1 MIQVCIIDYGLGNI
15 TSVYNAIKTL
25 GFNVSISSNHSNIEK
40 ATHLILPGVGS
51 FYSGMKN
58 LQEYDLIDILNHEVI
73 KKKKP
78 ILGICLGMQLLA
90 SFGHES
96 KYCAGLGW
104 VKGEVKRMNKK
115 LESEKLPHMGWNN
128 LSATSNSTL
137 AKNITENLVFYFVH
151 SYHLIPEDKTIIT
164 GLCDY
169 AGGFVAM
176 IESKNIF
183 GTQFHPE
190 KSHDIGQRL
199 IDNFL
204 NYREG

>member
-25 GFNVSISSNHSNIEK
+25 GFSVYTSNNHSDIEK

-51 FYSGMKN
+51 FFSGMNK
-58 LQEYDLIDILNHEVI
+58 LKEYDLIDILSCEVI
-73 KKKKP
+73 EKKKP

-90 SFGHES
+90 SFGDEPRQ
-96 KYCAGLGW
+96 CQGLGW
-104 VKGEVKRMNKK
+104 VKGKVQGINKK

-128 LSATSNSTL
+128 LSTTSNSTL
-137 AKNITENLVFYFVH
+137 VKNITEDLVFYFVH
-151 SYHLIPEDKTIIT
+151 SYHFIPDNNTIVT

-176 IESKNIF
+176 IESENIF

-190 KSHDIGQRL
+190 KSHDVGLKL
-199 IDNFL
+199 IENFL
-204 NYREG
+204 NYGED